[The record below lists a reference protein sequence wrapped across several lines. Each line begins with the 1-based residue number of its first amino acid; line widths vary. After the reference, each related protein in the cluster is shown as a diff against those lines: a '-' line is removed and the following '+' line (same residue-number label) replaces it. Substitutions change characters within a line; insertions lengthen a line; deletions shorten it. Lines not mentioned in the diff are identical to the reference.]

1 MKSILSEHRVD
12 WLALHLVPG
21 LGNMA
26 FKKLLERFGDP
37 AEVFRAAP
45 TDLAQVGGL
54 RKQVTQGIAQRRFS
68 QDPQSVLRDLEK
80 LGARMVIF
88 SDPTY
93 PEPLREIYD
102 PPMVLYTKRY
112 FAGQTDNNY
121 I

>member
-26 FKKLLERFGDP
+26 FKKLLDRFGDP

-45 TDLAQVGGL
+45 KDLAQVEGL
-54 RKQVTQGIAQRRFS
+54 RKQVAQGIAQRRFS

-80 LGARMVIF
+80 LGAKMVVF
-88 SDPTY
+88 LDPEY
-93 PEPLREIYD
+93 PEPMREIHD
-102 PPMVLYTKRY
+102 PPMVLYTKNIANGKRKIV
-112 FAGQTDNNY
+112 F
-121 I
+121 